1 MTKKSNQK
9 IKLLLLYELLS
20 RLTDEEH
27 ALSAPEIIQLMKDE
41 DVTVTRKILMSDI
54 ELLNLYGYEICT
66 YKKKSWYYYVRSAKL
81 ELEQVWK
88 LIDLVSVSNLERRQ
102 KSLLFEKLVSMVN
115 CGKAELLAKNI
126 VYSNTSPIDNYI
138 IYNIE
143 KLDAAISARKKVSF
157 TYYTLDENKR
167 RVYRRDGEKF
177 VVNPLLII
185 CDKCEFRLV
194 CYDEHNKGLV
204 YYRIDK
210 MDCVRME
217 ETPVAVRAQ
226 FADFSAETYRKK
238 GIHILAEKSE
248 NVELKFDGSLLE
260 DVFDK
265 FGEEIDILKSGE
277 NEYRT
282 TVRIRADSAFFAW
295 VVSSRGKVTVE
306 APSAVKERFDEFVQ
320 EIKKQY

>member
-1 MTKKSNQK
+1 M
-9 IKLLLLYELLS
+9 
-20 RLTDEEH
+20 
-27 ALSAPEIIQLMKDE
+27 
-41 DVTVTRKILMSDI
+41 
-54 ELLNLYGYEICT
+54 
-66 YKKKSWYYYVRSAKL
+66 
-81 ELEQVWK
+81 
-88 LIDLVSVSNLERRQ
+88 
-102 KSLLFEKLVSMVN
+102 
-115 CGKAELLAKNI
+115 
-126 VYSNTSPIDNYI
+126 
-138 IYNIE
+138 
-143 KLDAAISARKKVSF
+143 
-157 TYYTLDENKR
+157 
-167 RVYRRDGEKF
+167 YRRDGEKF

-204 YYRIDK
+204 YYRVDK

-217 ETPVAVRAQ
+217 ETPVAVRAEY
-226 FADFSAETYRKK
+226 ADFSAETYRKK

>member
-1 MTKKSNQK
+1 MMKKSNQK

-27 ALSAPEIIQLMKDE
+27 ALSAPEIIRLMKDE

-54 ELLNLYGYEICT
+54 ELLNLYGYEICS
-66 YKKKSWYYYVRSAKL
+66 YKKKSWYYYTRSSKL

-102 KSLLFEKLVSMVN
+102 KSQLFEKLVSMVN

-138 IYNIE
+138 IYNVE
-143 KLDAAISARKKVSF
+143 RLDAAISARKKVSF
-157 TYYTLDENKR
+157 VYYTLDENKR
-167 RVYRRDGEKF
+167 RVYRRDGERF
-177 VVNPLLII
+177 VVNPLLIV

-194 CYDEHNKGLV
+194 CYDERDKGLV
-204 YYRIDK
+204 YYRVDK

-217 ETPVAVRAQ
+217 EKPVKLCAEY
-226 FADFSAETYRKK
+226 ADFSAETYRKK
-238 GIHILAEKSE
+238 GLHIVAEKSE
-248 NVELKFDGSLLE
+248 KVELKFDGSLLE
-260 DVFDK
+260 DVFDR
-265 FGEEIDILKSGE
+265 FGEEIDVVKSDE
-277 NEYRT
+277 SEYRT

-295 VVSSRGKVTVE
+295 VVSSRGKVRVE
-306 APSAVKERFDEFVQ
+306 APSAVKDRFDEFVL
-320 EIKKQY
+320 EIKNSY